1 MNNTGTLNT
10 PKKHKI
16 LFVCLGN
23 ICRSPAAQGV
33 FQSIVD
39 SEGRSA
45 DFDVDSAGTYSG
57 HQGQLPDRRMRE
69 AAARRGYQLTHRARP
84 VGMMDFLDSDIIV
97 AMDDANYEDLMHLA
111 PSVEDSRKVVKMA
124 DYLTTHSISYI
135 PDPYYMGAE
144 GFELVLDLLEEA
156 CKNLYNSLSK

>member
-1 MNNTGTLNT
+1 
-10 PKKHKI
+10 
-16 LFVCLGN
+16 
-23 ICRSPAAQGV
+23 
-33 FQSIVD
+33 
-39 SEGRSA
+39 
-45 DFDVDSAGTYSG
+45 
-57 HQGQLPDRRMRE
+57 MRE
-69 AAARRGYQLTHRARP
+69 AAARRGYMLTHKARP
-84 VGMMDFLDSDIIV
+84 VEMTDFLDSDVIV

-156 CKNLYNSLSK
+156 CRNLYNSLSE

>member
-1 MNNTGTLNT
+1 MKIND
-10 PKKHKI
+10 KHKI

-39 SEGRSA
+39 SEGA
-45 DFDVDSAGTYSG
+45 AAGFEVDSAGTYSG

-69 AAARRGYQLTHRARP
+69 AAARRGYMLTHKARP
-84 VGMMDFLDSDIIV
+84 VEMTDFLDSDVIV

-135 PDPYYMGAE
+135 PDP
-144 GFELVLDLLEEA
+144 
-156 CKNLYNSLSK
+156 

>member
-1 MNNTGTLNT
+1 MKINN
-10 PKKHKI
+10 KHKI

-39 SEGRSA
+39 SEGA
-45 DFDVDSAGTYSG
+45 AAGFEVDSAGTYSG

-69 AAARRGYQLTHRARP
+69 AAARRGYMLTHKARP
-84 VGMMDFLDSDIIV
+84 VEMTDFLDSDVIV

-156 CKNLYNSLSK
+156 CRNLYNSLSE

>member
-1 MNNTGTLNT
+1 MKIND
-10 PKKHKI
+10 KHKI

-39 SEGRSA
+39 SEGA
-45 DFDVDSAGTYSG
+45 TAGFEVDSAGTYSG

-69 AAARRGYQLTHRARP
+69 AAARRGYMLTHKARP
-84 VGMMDFLDSDIIV
+84 VEMTDFLDSDVIV

-156 CKNLYNSLSK
+156 CRNLYNSLSE

>member
-1 MNNTGTLNT
+1 MKIND
-10 PKKHKI
+10 KHKI

-33 FQSIVD
+33 FQSIV
-39 SEGRSA
+39 
-45 DFDVDSAGTYSG
+45 
-57 HQGQLPDRRMRE
+57 QLPDRRMRE
-69 AAARRGYQLTHRARP
+69 AAARRGYMLTHKARP
-84 VGMMDFLDSDIIV
+84 VEMTDFLDSDVIV

-156 CKNLYNSLSK
+156 CRNLYNSLSE